1 MMSVGAFNIFF
12 YINKH
17 VIVLVNKCRALTGL
31 LPNVKLKFYKLW
43 LFIKNM
49 CVMLVKC
56 GVQFLTINS

>member
-1 MMSVGAFNIFF
+1 MLGLLTFFFN
-12 YINKH
+12 INKH

-31 LPNVKLKFYKLW
+31 LPNVKLNFYKLW